1 MQHRVLIVTDDA
13 EDAAALQDALYKAND
28 GPYEVIWVRLLSEA
42 IGRLSSDNIDVVLI
56 DLSLPD
62 NQGIDTFDKVF
73 EATPQIPILTLSAV
87 DDEVLAIEAV
97 QRGAQGYISRGYFSS
112 YLVPQSLRNVIQRK
126 AVEQISYFEKERASI
141 ILRSINDSVIGTDMH
156 GKVDF
161 LNTAAERMTGWLQ
174 DEAHGHS
181 INEVMPLINAVTRE
195 TVHNPLISLLNGNN
209 VVALAPGRGE

>member
-13 EDAAALQDALYKAND
+13 DDAAALQDALYKAND

-112 YLVPQSLRNVIQRK
+112 TPCAAVPAKCHPTQGGRTD
-126 AVEQISYFEKERASI
+126 I
-141 ILRSINDSVIGTDMH
+141 ILRKRKSFNYPAFNQRFRYWHRHAWKSRFFEH
-156 GKVDF
+156 G
-161 LNTAAERMTGWLQ
+161 
-174 DEAHGHS
+174 S
-181 INEVMPLINAVTRE
+181 
-195 TVHNPLISLLNGNN
+195 
-209 VVALAPGRGE
+209 